1 MGQSPLEEARTEGP
15 GAAVKPGHGPERL
28 LS

>member
-15 GAAVKPGHGPERL
+15 GAGVKPGHSPECL